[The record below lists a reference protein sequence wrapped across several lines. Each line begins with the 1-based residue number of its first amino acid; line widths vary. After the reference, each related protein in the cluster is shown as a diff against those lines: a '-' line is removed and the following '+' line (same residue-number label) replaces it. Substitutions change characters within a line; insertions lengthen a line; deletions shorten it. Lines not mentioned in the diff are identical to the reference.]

1 MTVATNISG
10 TFSAKNSRS
19 TSSFEPLEGRT
30 MFAAGSIDSLFGTNG
45 TVVRNIFNSDDYGF
59 AVAVQSDGKVLV
71 AGRASNGVSGGSDF
85 AVARFNSNGSLD
97 TSFGMNGIA
106 TTDLGSLSDSA
117 YAMAIQSDG
126 KIVLAGETTRS
137 TTDFALV
144 RYNANGTLDTSFG
157 GTGKVISDLSGDT
170 D

>member
-71 AGRASNGVSGGSDF
+71 AGRASNGVCDIAGCSSELGGEVIGGNPVLLHELRHRPCGWTGGQRVVVF
-85 AVARFNSNGSLD
+85 HAVQEEVRRRS
-97 TSFGMNGIA
+97 
-106 TTDLGSLSDSA
+106 SLSVHRQSQSSRSA
-117 YAMAIQSDG
+117 G
-126 KIVLAGETTRS
+126 V
-137 TTDFALV
+137 
-144 RYNANGTLDTSFG
+144 
-157 GTGKVISDLSGDT
+157 
-170 D
+170 